1 MHFGNICAGAA
12 PGRQGASAIL
22 PEMRRSS
29 NEEETAV
36 EILAAVTLFSL
47 SLCLYLHQWS
57 GAPPRR
63 AKARSGAGQ
72 Y

>member
-1 MHFGNICAGAA
+1 
-12 PGRQGASAIL
+12 
-22 PEMRRSS
+22 MRRSS